1 MDIKPGL
8 SIRIVTEVD
17 VTRER
22 IHVKGSIIYDVKE
35 GTAILA
41 QTDPPILKSM
51 LHKEVTITYL
61 TKDKDV
67 MVRHGFPARI
77 VEFID
82 YNLNSGQQ
90 VRALVVERTGNEQP
104 YSIRMSY
111 RVAPTGRSELTMT
124 IYGTAINILDISLGG
139 ARFTYDKSLKLEPD
153 AIVNAS
159 IEMDGRPYGLEARIL
174 RTWYGDSEGV
184 NHGLRFASAEFVN
197 MSKTVEYALSRK
209 IHEVE
214 RESLHKG
221 DRP

>member
-22 IHVKGSIIYDVKE
+22 IHVRGSIIYDVKE
-35 GTAILA
+35 ETAILA

-61 TKDKDV
+61 TKKNDV

-82 YNLNSGQQ
+82 YSLNSGQQ
-90 VRALVVERTGNEQP
+90 VRALMVERTGNEQP

-111 RVAPTGRSELTMT
+111 RAAPTTKSELSMT
-124 IYGTAINILDISLGG
+124 IYGTVVNVLDISLGG
-139 ARFTYDKSLKLEPD
+139 ARFSYDKSLKLEPD
-153 AIVNAS
+153 AIVNAN
-159 IEMDGRPYGLEARIL
+159 IEMEGRPYSLEARIL
-174 RTWYGDSEGV
+174 RTWYGDSEGPR
-184 NHGLRFASAEFVN
+184 HDLRFASAEFVN
-197 MSKTVEYALSRK
+197 MSRTVEHALSRK
-209 IHEVE
+209 IHEIE
-214 RESLHKG
+214 RESLHKE
-221 DRP
+221 DHP